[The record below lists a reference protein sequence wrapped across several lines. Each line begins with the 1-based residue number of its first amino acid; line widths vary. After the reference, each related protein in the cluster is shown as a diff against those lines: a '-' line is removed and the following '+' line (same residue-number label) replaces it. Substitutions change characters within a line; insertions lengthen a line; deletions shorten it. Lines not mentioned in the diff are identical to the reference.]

1 MDKTKQLQEYEK
13 LASEYCEKLMFAE
26 SEIEFEAAEAA
37 YKQIIEKIKQLKE
50 NS

>member
-37 YKQIIEKIKQLKE
+37 YKKVIEKILELEGK
-50 NS
+50 